1 MKDFYRITKDDAKT
15 LLENAIPVIANRWIN
30 RAEAADIIEIL
41 TAATKRQKELQERKG
56 LKHDNA
62 D

>member
-15 LLENAIPVIANRWIN
+15 LLENAIPVITNRWIN

-41 TAATKRQKELQERKG
+41 TAATKRQKEL
-56 LKHDNA
+56 
-62 D
+62 